1 MTENMDER
9 PEDIRSQGRAEEAAL
24 IASCMRK
31 PALLDEMKEIVFPAM
46 FGWKAYQDAWESMLA
61 LQEQGSGIDPVTVG
75 DELERRGR
83 LELFIA
89 HDITQFTGRA
99 ALSVVR
105 EHGIPAN
112 ARTYAETV
120 QDYAAKR
127 ELLRTATRLAEWA
140 TNGRRASDILADM
153 EKELMKIHVTSSSKA
168 AKHTAGLA
176 DAVLMAQER
185 TDQARDGLIS
195 YIPTYFSDL
204 DRLITGFS
212 EPDLT
217 IVAARP
223 GMGKTAFMASVA
235 MNALEKGKR
244 VVFFTLEMGMAQ
256 IAMRMISMISG
267 VPYSEQLTGQ
277 MSTEQRAKYDDAV
290 NELICN
296 SSGFYL
302 NDLPAISPNKIK
314 QELRRIGEV
323 DMVILDYI
331 QLASA
336 DQHYDVRNLEVSA
349 IVKGLKEICK
359 EFHVPMLAAAQLN
372 RAVEQRSEK
381 MPILSDLSESD
392 ELGKSADKVLF
403 IHREEGSSNAMI
415 IVAKQRNGP
424 TGITSL
430 TYLGAKTRFVS
441 QSRVD
446 R

>member
-1 MTENMDER
+1 MTMAEETL
-9 PEDIRSQGRAEEAAL
+9 EIRSQGRTEEAAL
-24 IASCMRK
+24 IAACMRK
-31 PALLDEMKEIVFPAM
+31 PALLDEMKELVYPSM
-46 FGWKAYQDAWESMLA
+46 FGWKAYQDAWEAMLE

-83 LELFIA
+83 LEMFIA
-89 HDITQFTGRA
+89 HDINSFTGRA

-105 EHGIPAN
+105 ERGQPMN
-112 ARTYAETV
+112 ARTYAEIV

-140 TNGRRASDILADM
+140 INGRRAVDILADM
-153 EKELMKIHVTSSSKA
+153 EKELLKIHVTGSSKA

-176 DAVLMAQER
+176 DAVLMAVER
-185 TDQARDGLIS
+185 TDQARDGEIS
-195 YIPTYFSDL
+195 YIPTYYPDL
-204 DRLITGFS
+204 DRLVTGFS
-212 EPDLT
+212 EPDLWV
-217 IVAARP
+217 VAARP
-223 GMGKTAFMASVA
+223 GMGKTALLASIA
-235 MNALEKGKR
+235 MNVIEKGKK

-256 IAMRMISMISG
+256 IAMRMISMLSG
-267 VPYSEQLTGQ
+267 VPYSEQLTGK
-277 MSTEQRAKYDDAV
+277 MSEETRERYDAAV
-290 NELICN
+290 NELLAN
-296 SSGFYL
+296 SSGVYL
-302 NDLPAISPNKIK
+302 NDLPAISPQKIR

-323 DMVILDYI
+323 DLVVLDYI

-336 DQHYDVRNLEVSA
+336 DQQYDVRNLEVAA

-381 MPILSDLSESD
+381 MPILSDLGESD

-441 QSRVD
+441 QAKVR
-446 R
+446 